1 MNARSPTEVYLCVN
15 KPGSGPPL
23 YNNYQRGL
31 IKFTNL
37 SVDTTIEWFI
47 LDSSNGRPQNKITA
61 VTSHHTNSTWVFYGS
76 IWMGPTNPY
85 YVVPEIFAI
94 SPSGTSKWRT

>member
-1 MNARSPTEVYLCVN
+1 MVKIDQTLIGEVNPPSKQDYRFQFMNARSPTEVYLCVN

-37 SVDTTIEWFI
+37 AVNTNIQWFI
-47 LDSSNGRPQNKITA
+47 KIGDHI
-61 VTSHHTNSTWVFYGS
+61 VS
-76 IWMGPTNPY
+76 
-85 YVVPEIFAI
+85 
-94 SPSGTSKWRT
+94 